1 MRRRV
6 LLVSSASALVIGTFL
21 APGQAGAQGAGQG
34 APQGGAQPVP
44 TDWPRSFTAG
54 GEKLEIYQPQIDTWD
69 GIRLTGRAA
78 FAIGAADGVPTYG
91 VARIAAEVQT
101 DNATQVA
108 LLKPI
113 RITAVELPTDPGKTE
128 AIRQAMQARL
138 PAQGMTIGLQQLTA
152 SYARSQQAK
161 PAPTVE
167 VKNEPPRI
175 VFASQPTVL
184 LPIDGAPVV
193 RPVAGTPYQRV
204 INTPAL
210 LLQDAHA
217 TYTTVAGRWYMAP
230 SQNGAPSLDGPWSIL
245 ATPPAALTNAAAAA
259 AKQQPYDKLAGKPN
273 TPAPALVVGQGP
285 TELVLTQGPP
295 EWGAVKDTTL
305 QAMRN
310 ADHAVLM
317 EGAGGTVWLL
327 ISGRWF
333 AGPGLE
339 GPWHYVAPDALPAEF
354 RKIPP
359 GDPVANV
366 LVSVP
371 GTPQAREAVIAAS
384 VPQTATVKRSA
395 AKLTV
400 SYAGSP
406 QFAPITGTSL
416 TYAVNTATP
425 VIGLP
430 NGVFYALS
438 GGVWFVAPKP
448 AGPWAVADMV
458 PSAIYMIPPSSP
470 LYYVTYVRV
479 YQATPELVVVGYT
492 PGYMGV
498 VVSPAGTVVY
508 GTGYV
513 YPAYVGTVWYGYPP
527 TYGYGAGFALGAAT
541 GFAFGFAAGA
551 IWGSACTPY
560 WGPYYYHGG
569 ARWGAVNV
577 NQVNVY
583 NRWGGA
589 ASVTTAS
596 GWRGANT
603 WQASSVSTF
612 NPYNGRQT
620 VSQQGRVYNNA
631 TGAEAAGHRGA
642 TYNPTTG
649 NAAAGRS
656 AAGYNPQT
664 GQWGAGEQRA
674 YNTDNRA
681 GASSRT
687 ATGTAGSGTATTSG
701 RGVTYNKNT
710 GNAVGWNNGSVY
722 AGHDGNVY
730 KREDGSWEQHTSSGW
745 QSVSPS
751 ANTQNLEQQRQAR
764 ELGASR
770 SWGGGE
776 RGGWRNR

>member
-6 LLVSSASALVIGTFL
+6 LLASSAALAATGML
-21 APGQAGAQGAGQG
+21 PARAQPAPTA
-34 APQGGAQPVP
+34 APQPVP
-44 TDWPRSFTAG
+44 TEWPRSFTTG
-54 GEKLEIYQPQIDTWD
+54 GQKLEVYQPQIETWD
-69 GIRLTGRAA
+69 GNRLTGRLA
-78 FAIGAADGVPTYG
+78 FAIGEADGVPTYG
-91 VARIAAEVQT
+91 VARLSADVQT

-113 RITAVELPTDPGKTE
+113 RITAVELPTQPDRVE

-138 PAQGMTIGLQQLTA
+138 PPQGMTIGLQQLTA

-161 PAPTVE
+161 PAPTID
-167 VKNEPPRI
+167 VKNEAPRI
-175 VFASQPTVL
+175 IFASEPTVL
-184 LPIDGAPVV
+184 VLLDGAPAL
-193 RPVAGTPYQRV
+193 RPLAGTPYRRI

-210 LLQDAHA
+210 LLQDARA
-217 TYTTVAGRWYMAP
+217 TYASVAGRWYM
-230 SQNGAPSLDGPWSIL
+230 GPSLDGPWSIL
-245 ATPPAALTNAAAAA
+245 ATTPAALTNAAAVA
-259 AKQQPYDKLAGKPN
+259 AKEQPFDKLAGKPKA
-273 TPAPALVVGQGP
+273 PPPALIVAQGP
-285 TELVLTQGPP
+285 AELVVTEGPA
-295 EWGAVKDTTL
+295 EWRPIKGTSL
-305 QAMRN
+305 QAIRN
-310 ADHAVLM
+310 ADHAVIM
-317 EGAGGTVWLL
+317 DAAGAKTYLL
-327 ISGRWF
+327 VSGRWF
-333 AGPGLE
+333 AAAGLD
-339 GPWHYVAPDALPAEF
+339 GPWQYAPPDTLPAEF
-354 RKIPP
+354 RQIPP
-359 GDPVANV
+359 DDPVANA
-366 LVSVP
+366 LVSIP
-371 GTPQAREAVIAAS
+371 GTPQAKEAVIAAS
-384 VPQTATVKRSA
+384 VPQTATIKRSA
-395 AKLTV
+395 AKLSVT
-400 SYAGSP
+400 YAGSP
-406 QFAPITGTSL
+406 QFVPIPATGL
-416 TYAVNTATP
+416 TYAINTATP
-425 VIGLP
+425 VIALP

-438 GGVWFVAPKP
+438 GGVWFVAAKP
-448 AGPWAVADMV
+448 TGPWAVADVV
-458 PSAIYMIPPSSP
+458 PSAIYGIPPSSP

-479 YQATPELVVVGYT
+479 YQATPDVVVVGYT

-513 YPAYVGTVWYGYPP
+513 YPPYVGPVWYGYPP

-560 WGPYYYHGG
+560 WGPYAYHGG
-569 ARWGAVNV
+569 WGSVNV

-589 ASVTTAS
+589 ASVTTAT

-620 VSQQGRVYNNA
+620 VSQQGRVYNSA

-664 GQWGAGEQRA
+664 GQWAAGEQRA

-710 GNAVGWNNGSVY
+710 GNAVGWSDGNVY

-730 KREDGSWEQHTSSGW
+730 KREDGSWEQHGSSGW
-745 QSVSPS
+745 QPVNPS
-751 ANTQNLEQQRQAR
+751 FNTQNLDQQRQAR
-764 ELGASR
+764 ELGSSR